1 VGGIA
6 PTLRYGRSCGW
17 ADRALTAWTWPVLV
31 VLDASMTT
39 VSSPRRS
46 ALSVAAAVAEA
57 VCAHPIQVVDR
68 YGRLRLVRC
77 GSRLAAWCPACSRL
91 VVGDWS
97 AIIRSGVYDPPM
109 GETYE
114 WLFLTLT
121 APSYGRVHRVPRRPG
136 SPQRCGCGRVH
147 GPDDGDL
154 RGAPLDPSAYD
165 YDRQVSW
172 NRDMGALWDRTR
184 RRLERLLGDGLSYAV
199 VREWQAR
206 GVLHVHAIVRVPGE
220 MTVSP
225 VQVAAEARAATAS
238 VAGRLIGWGE
248 QVDCRRIPGD
258 PADTARHIGYLAKM
272 VGYSVK
278 SVGSSAAVPASEH
291 ALRLDYAAAR
301 MDCGRRSCRGRWG
314 GCRAV
319 AHRQYGARASVVSVS
334 QDWSFSGLT
343 RAKQRAD
350 RQAWVEVQSEEARA
364 AAHHARQAQLG
375 LVRAASRPGAA
386 IPARRTG
393 RPTTDHA
400 HRDPPSG

>member
-1 VGGIA
+1 MGGIT
-6 PTLRYGRSCGW
+6 PTLCYGRSRGW
-17 ADRALTAWTWPVLV
+17 ADRALTAWTCLVLV

-39 VSSPRRS
+39 VD
-46 ALSVAAAVAEA
+46 VAAVVAEA
-57 VCAHPIQVVDR
+57 VCAHPVQVVDR
-68 YGRLRLVRC
+68 YGHPRLVRC

-97 AIIRSGVYDPPM
+97 AIIRSGIYDAPE
-109 GETYE
+109 GQTYE

-165 YDRQVSW
+165 YDGQVGW

-206 GVLHVHAIVRVPGE
+206 GVLHVHAIVRVPGG

-238 VAGRLIGWGE
+238 VAGRLVGWGE
-248 QVDCRRIPGD
+248 QVDCRRVPGD
-258 PADTARHIGYLAKM
+258 PVDTARHIGYLAKM
-272 VGYSVK
+272 IGYSVK
-278 SVGSSAAVPASEH
+278 SVGSSAAAPASEH
-291 ALRLDYAAAR
+291 ARRLDHAAAR

-314 GCRAV
+314 GCPAV

-334 QDWSFSGLT
+334 QDWSFSGVT

-350 RQAWVEVQSEEARA
+350 RHAWVEVQSDESRA
-364 AAHHARQAQLG
+364 AAHRARQAQLG

-386 IPARRTG
+386 VPARRTG
-393 RPTTDHA
+393 
-400 HRDPPSG
+400 